1 LKHSH
6 IQGVGELRTGA
17 IPTTG
22 SPDAPT
28 TTMHP
33 TLGQLA
39 AIMASTDGVPR
50 VVRQANAVFL
60 VSPQGAV
67 WRIFDSDDA
76 TGESRYPP
84 GTNPFAR
91 SRVFMGSGPTPAL
104 KIYAFR
110 VDEPRSVG
118 AERLHEQLLAAD
130 S

>member
-1 LKHSH
+1 MSE
-6 IQGVGELRTGA
+6 IGA

-28 TTMHP
+28 THMHP
-33 TLGQLA
+33 IAGQLA

-50 VVRQANAVFL
+50 VVRQANAVFF
-60 VSPQGAV
+60 VTPQGAV

-76 TGESRYPP
+76 AGESRYAPAS
-84 GTNPFAR
+84 NPFAR
-91 SRVFMGSGPTPAL
+91 SRVFIGGGATPAV

-110 VDEPRSVG
+110 VDESRTVAV
-118 AERLHEQLLAAD
+118 AERLHEQLLAAATA